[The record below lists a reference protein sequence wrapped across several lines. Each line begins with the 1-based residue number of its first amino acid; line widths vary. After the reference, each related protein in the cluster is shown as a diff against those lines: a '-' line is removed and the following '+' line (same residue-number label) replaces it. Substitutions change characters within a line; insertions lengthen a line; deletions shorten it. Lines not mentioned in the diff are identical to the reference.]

1 MNITKPFRLMNRVG
15 QVIASGK
22 ELAIFDVSNVWAYE
36 GNTERGRVKGTTIR
50 VERKIGDLMWS
61 IVSC

>member
-1 MNITKPFRLMNRVG
+1 MNITKRFRLMNRVG

-22 ELAIFDVSNVWAYE
+22 EVAVFDVSNVWAYE
-36 GNTERGRVKGTTIR
+36 GNTERGRVKGTTIQVFR
-50 VERKIGDLMWS
+50 QTGDLMWR